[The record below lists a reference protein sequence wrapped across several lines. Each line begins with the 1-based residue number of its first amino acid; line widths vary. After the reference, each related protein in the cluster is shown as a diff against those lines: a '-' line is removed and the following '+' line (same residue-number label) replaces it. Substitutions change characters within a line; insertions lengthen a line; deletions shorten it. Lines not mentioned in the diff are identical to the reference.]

1 MDNVKEKIVR
11 ESPPELLES
20 VSRWRDVLEGSNKEM
35 AFELL
40 ALPLIGWVTFISPLP
55 QDKDSVLQG
64 GSRLHWQT
72 AFCCGNLYC
81 AP

>member
-35 AFELL
+35 AFELFNQVL
-40 ALPLIGWVTFISPLP
+40 DRKITNEAAFTLLDNK
-55 QDKDSVLQG
+55 QD
-64 GSRLHWQT
+64 
-72 AFCCGNLYC
+72 
-81 AP
+81 